1 MVKWPKLKK
10 LELKCQECKYLSMAK
25 FPNLDSLSL
34 SKVYSNLGEN
44 NIGDKGC
51 QYLVLAKFPF
61 LKDLNLD
68 KNNIGKEG
76 CLLLS
81 TSIWRHL

>member
-1 MVKWPKLKK
+1 
-10 LELKCQECKYLSMAK
+10 MAK
-25 FPNLDSLSL
+25 FPNLESLSL